1 MGRYYFFKGRVALF
15 AILKAM
21 GIQPGDEVIIPGFTC
36 VVVPNAVTYLDAKP
50 VYVDIDPRTFNI
62 DVHKLEEVFSSR
74 SSRLAQ
80 PKAII
85 VQHTFG
91 IPAEMD
97 AIQTIAGKYNLYVI
111 EDSCHAMGSIY
122 KNKEVGTFGDAA
134 FFSSQWSK
142 PVTTGLGGWAIV
154 NNDELRPKMDAL
166 IGEFAAPSH
175 REMFLLKLQYFMYS
189 KFFRPSVFWF
199 AQSAYRSLSKA
210 GLTVGS
216 SSNCEL
222 EYGMPGG
229 YAKMMSPWHRDLLEN
244 QIRRLDQLIRHRK
257 LIAALYEDLLGKKG
271 IKTRNLPEE
280 YDPVF
285 LRYPLL
291 VKDKSNVLSEAR
303 KRSLEIGDW
312 FVSPIHPNLNG
323 WEKVGYQKGSCP
335 ISEDICRH
343 IINLPTYKSI
353 NEKEARRLVDFILK
367 HSDQYLSNY

>member
-1 MGRYYFFKGRVALF
+1 LREVPEMGRYYFFKGRVALF

-21 GIQPGDEVIIPGFTC
+21 GIQPGDEVILPGFTC
-36 VVVPNAVTYLDAKP
+36 VVVPNAVTYLEAKP
-50 VYVDIDPRTFNI
+50 VYVDIDPNTFNI
-62 DVHKLEEVFSSR
+62 DVLKLEELLTSYP
-74 SSRLAQ
+74 SRLTN
-80 PKAII
+80 PKAVI

-97 AIQTIAGKYNLYVI
+97 SIREIAKKYNLYVI

-166 IGEFAAPSH
+166 IGEFTAPSH

-271 IKTRNLPEE
+271 IKTVSLPEE
-280 YDPVF
+280 YKPVF

-291 VKDKSNVLSEAR
+291 AGNKKKVLEEAR
-303 KRSLEIGDW
+303 RRHIEIGDW
-312 FVSPIHPNLNG
+312 FVSPIHPNLEG
-323 WEKVGYQKGSCP
+323 WEKVGYEKGSCP
-335 ISEDICRH
+335 VAEGICRH
-343 IINLPTYKSI
+343 IINLPTHNGI
-353 NEKEARRLVDFILK
+353 NESEAEKIIDFVFK
-367 HSDQYLSNY
+367 Y